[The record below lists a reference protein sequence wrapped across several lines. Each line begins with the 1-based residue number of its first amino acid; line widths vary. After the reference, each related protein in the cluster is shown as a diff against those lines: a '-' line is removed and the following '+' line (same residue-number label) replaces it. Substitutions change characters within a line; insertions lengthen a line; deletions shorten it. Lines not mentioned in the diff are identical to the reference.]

1 MRLAVLTDVH
11 ANLPAL
17 QAVLAAIADEG
28 CDAIIHTGD
37 AIGLGPHPAECL
49 DLLLASG
56 AVLLL
61 GNHDAHFAFGEADRP
76 YDADGLAHHR
86 WTQDQLDPAL
96 REVVAAWPWELWI
109 PREIA
114 GQWLLFT
121 HYGRTGGRFVQPPP
135 MGVTTSVAELDEV
148 FDGTAA
154 EVVFYGHD
162 HGAFDGSGDRRY
174 VNPGLGRLLR
184 ARRGAV
190 RDRRLRRRPHPC
202 HATGRAVRRRLRVR
216 RSRGAP
222 GAAARRDPPRVL
234 PARLEA

>member
-1 MRLAVLTDVH
+1 VRLAVLTDVH

-174 VNPGLGRLLR
+174 VNPGSVGCFAR
-184 ARRGAV
+184 AEARFAIVDCGAGPIRV
-190 RDRRLRRRPHPC
+190 TP
-202 HATGRAVRRRLRVR
+202 RAVPYDDASVFADLEARQVPLRDEIRRVFF
-216 RSRGAP
+216 SRG
-222 GAAARRDPPRVL
+222 
-234 PARLEA
+234 